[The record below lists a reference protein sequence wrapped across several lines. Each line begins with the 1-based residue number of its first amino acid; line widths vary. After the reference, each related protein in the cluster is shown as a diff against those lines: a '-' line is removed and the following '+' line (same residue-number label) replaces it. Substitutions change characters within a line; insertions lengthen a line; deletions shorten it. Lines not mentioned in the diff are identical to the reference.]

1 MKNEVASA
9 IKLDAIDR
17 GILELLQDNA
27 RSSVA
32 DLARRL
38 DVPASTVA
46 ERIKRLEAR
55 GVIRGYHA
63 SVDPVALGLEVT
75 AFILMSTTDI
85 ARENELEEALLALPD
100 IQEIHKIAGE
110 DAFLLKVRARSNAAL
125 GEMLRKGVEHA
136 GVRSV
141 RTTIV
146 LATARE
152 RSTIFIRGQ
161 HNDSGDR
168 ELADD
173 ARKR

>member
-1 MKNEVASA
+1 MKNEDASA
-9 IKLDAIDR
+9 IKFDAIDR
-17 GILELLQDNA
+17 GLLELLQDNA

-38 DVPASTVA
+38 EVPASTVA

-55 GVIRGYHA
+55 GVVRGSHA
-63 SVDPVALGLEVT
+63 SIDPVALGLEVT
-75 AFILMSTTDI
+75 AFILMSTTDV
-85 ARENELEEALLALPD
+85 AGEDALEEALLTLPD
-100 IQEIHKIAGE
+100 VQEIHKIAGE

-136 GVRSV
+136 GVRSI

-152 RSTIFIRGQ
+152 RSTIAVRG
-161 HNDSGDR
+161 
-168 ELADD
+168 
-173 ARKR
+173 